1 MKKLISLTLV
11 LIMCFSAFSAVAF
24 AAEDPTREIASIELH
39 KVKYYEAVYN
49 ESQIRSAALYVNF
62 LVYFKDGST
71 AKYDSKD
78 GWSDKTITADVS
90 WYIKPENDENYG
102 AQQSL
107 YVTIGGVDYWAGYT
121 HVEVN
126 KFKAFMRNVITWDWM
141 TCEEKVQGFNL
152 LMRLLKLVFVYLRDF
167 VGGSDAY
174 AVLYKVAEFFENMS
188 SDLLASQTTTAAA

>member
-1 MKKLISLTLV
+1 MLITTLC
-11 LIMCFSAFSAVAF
+11 LSTFAF
-24 AAEDPTREIASIELH
+24 AVSAEEAQSRTITSVELH
-39 KVKYYEAVYN
+39 NVKYYAAVRTN
-49 ESQIRSAALYVNF
+49 EDVRDAALFIDFVAHF
-62 LVYFKDGST
+62 DDGTT
-71 AKYDSKD
+71 AQYDSKD

-107 YVTIGGVDYWAGYT
+107 YVTIDGVDYWAGYT

-141 TCEEKVQGFNL
+141 TGEEKVQGFNL